1 MRYVHRIR
9 NCFKSSI
16 FNQKLIIPGTNL
28 ERISMTISIF
38 TIVIVILQVIQ
49 EVLRV
54 TSADQKC
61 TGKSLVFR
69 ALKRDLQTSAF
80 LTSGRSHLKI
90 CSVKLSDLH
99 NKTDLIWCNPK
110 MEISCI
116 SGFGYYLTMPAF
128 FILIFGV
135 QFRVT
140 RRGITVG
147 GWYALTIACCAIC
160 TFITL
165 TGMHFHQLKWMH
177 RC

>member
-9 NCFKSSI
+9 NYFKKSI

-54 TSADQKC
+54 TSTDQKC
-61 TGKSLVFR
+61 TGKKSSTQFFR
-69 ALKRDLQTSAF
+69 ATTPLLNIILVTPENETS
-80 LTSGRSHLKI
+80 SH
-90 CSVKLSDLH
+90 
-99 NKTDLIWCNPK
+99 LIWCNDK

-147 GWYALTIACCAIC
+147 GWYGLTIACCAIF

-165 TGMHFHQLKWMH
+165 TGMHF
-177 RC
+177 

>member
-1 MRYVHRIR
+1 
-9 NCFKSSI
+9 
-16 FNQKLIIPGTNL
+16 
-28 ERISMTISIF
+28 MTISIF
-38 TIVIVILQVIQ
+38 TIVIVILQVIH

-54 TSADQKC
+54 TSTDQKC
-61 TGKSLVFR
+61 IGESTYAIFHVMIQV
-69 ALKRDLQTSAF
+69 LKKF
-80 LTSGRSHLKI
+80 
-90 CSVKLSDLH
+90 SVKVPK
-99 NKTDLIWCNPK
+99 NETENETYLIWCNDK

-147 GWYALTIACCAIC
+147 GWYALTIACCAIL

-165 TGMHFHQLKWMH
+165 TGMNFHKFEKAIFISKIWN
-177 RC
+177 RKFSVVGAPCW